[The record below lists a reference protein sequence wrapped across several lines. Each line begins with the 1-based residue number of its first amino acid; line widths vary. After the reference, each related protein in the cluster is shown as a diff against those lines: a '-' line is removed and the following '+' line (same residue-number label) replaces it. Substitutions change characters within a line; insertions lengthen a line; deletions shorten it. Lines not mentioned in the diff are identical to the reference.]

1 MAHDEVMGQDGGD
14 STAAAPQPARAGT
27 SAEFVAALRT
37 LRTWSGLTYRQLE
50 GKAAA
55 NKDVLPA
62 STIATTLGRTGLPRE
77 RFVDAFAR
85 ACGLG
90 EDDVRRWLEVRRR
103 LALNQ
108 PTPAADQDPAG
119 DEQDSARP
127 SRWRRVASLVVA
139 AVCGA
144 ATASGVTA
152 LIDAAEPAPSALPVT
167 GLSVRPIGSWA
178 RVHPART
185 PDLCVT
191 EGVDRTGRYGTAVAA
206 QRPCAGAT
214 LPRVYLEPVGKDV
227 VQIQWHHPEHGVG
240 CLTVLV
246 EGPGRDLVEPREDC
260 AEDDPAQQFRI
271 EPFGP
276 PVAERF
282 RIRPVVTD
290 HCLSL
295 RDQDTDD
302 GAEVVQGRCSTA
314 ADQEFL
320 IELIPPP

>member
-1 MAHDEVMGQDGGD
+1 M
-14 STAAAPQPARAGT
+14 
-27 SAEFVAALRT
+27 
-37 LRTWSGLTYRQLE
+37 RTWSGLIYQQIE

-55 NKDVLPA
+55 NKDALPA
-62 STIATTLGRTGLPRE
+62 STIATTLGRAGLPRE
-77 RFVDAFAR
+77 RFVDAFTR

-103 LALNQ
+103 LAPDQ
-108 PTPAADQDPAG
+108 PAPAADRDPAG
-119 DEQDSARP
+119 DERDAARP
-127 SRWRRVASLVVA
+127 SRWRRVASLVAA
-139 AVCGA
+139 AVFGA
-144 ATASGVTA
+144 ATAVGATA
-152 LIDAAEPAPSALPVT
+152 LIDIAEPAPSGLPVT
-167 GLSVRPIGSWA
+167 GLPVRRIGSWA

-185 PDLCVT
+185 PDLSVT

-206 QRPCAGAT
+206 RRPCTGAP
-214 LPRVYLEPVGKDV
+214 LPRVFIGPVDEDV
-227 VQIQWHHPEHGVG
+227 VQIRWHHPEHGVG

-260 AEDDPAQQFRI
+260 AEDDPVQRFRI

-276 PVAERF
+276 PVADRF

-295 RDQDTDD
+295 RDQDTED
-302 GAEVVQGRCSTA
+302 GAEVVQGRCAAA